1 MQALATVCKLQLLA
15 STCNT
20 HKAAPLIEDWLTTHE
35 TKAARLLVLYRLRT
49 DALLDGTDD
58 VLLAKVLGT
67 RRKTIWC
74 DRQAE
79 ITRLRKKE
87 PI

>member
-1 MQALATVCKLQLLA
+1 LQVLAITCKLQLLA

-35 TKAARLLVLYRLRT
+35 TKTARLLVLYRLRT
-49 DALLDGTDD
+49 D
-58 VLLAKVLGT
+58 VLLGT

-79 ITRLRKKE
+79 IPRLRKKE

>member
-49 DALLDGTDD
+49 DALQDGTDD
-58 VLLAKVLGT
+58 VLLGT

>member
-1 MQALATVCKLQLLA
+1 MGYSCKLLQLLA

-58 VLLAKVLGT
+58 VLLGT

-87 PI
+87 PT